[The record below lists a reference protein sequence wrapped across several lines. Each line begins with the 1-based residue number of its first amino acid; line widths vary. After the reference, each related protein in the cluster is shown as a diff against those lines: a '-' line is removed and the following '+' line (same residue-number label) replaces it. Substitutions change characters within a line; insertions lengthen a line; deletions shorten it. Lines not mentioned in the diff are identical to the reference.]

1 MSLIVDLLR
10 KVEEERRNK
19 ESPKGSGTFLNIDI
33 ERPKRRFNY
42 LHLGYILIG
51 IFCIA
56 ALIVLFPVS
65 KMVKKEKAI
74 NMTENKDKIAIT
86 AEAKGTPERVQIKT
100 ETVNTPV
107 KDEVKKKEGTSKE
120 GAFPRG
126 KDEKTRR
133 TMSASKIDDKRK
145 GAEGPEEK
153 QLIDKQAK
161 GPPIENKDLKK
172 TNPVDRTASS
182 SKEKPTLVIT
192 KADDQ
197 RLAKMYSE
205 AVNEDNR
212 GNIEAAKTL
221 YREILAERPDHIGA
235 LNNLGVLLMKEGK
248 TKDALL
254 CFKRVLERENN
265 NPKAYNNIALI
276 LMMEGNKRLAEE
288 YFRKAI
294 ELDKD
299 GCEAYVNLSA
309 LLRSE
314 ARQVDALKLLEPVV
328 KREDVDPS
336 VYLSYAIINDEMGN
350 KEDAIKYYRYYL
362 RTAGKTEFKNKVV
375 ERLRLLED
383 SKFSANP

>member
-1 MSLIVDLLR
+1 MSLIIDLLR

-19 ESPKGSGTFLNIDI
+19 ESPKGGGTFLNINV

-42 LHLGYILIG
+42 LRLGYILIG
-51 IFCIA
+51 VLCIA

-65 KMVKKEKAI
+65 KMVKKEKPL

-86 AEAKGTPERVQIKT
+86 ADTKGTPERVTVKT
-100 ETVNTPV
+100 EAVNTPV

-120 GAFPRG
+120 GAFPTG
-126 KDEKTRR
+126 KDEKAKR
-133 TMSASKIDDKRK
+133 TMSALKIDDKKK
-145 GAEGPEEK
+145 GPEGPEKK
-153 QLIDKQAK
+153 QIIDKYVK
-161 GPPIENKDLKK
+161 TPPHRQRDLEKP
-172 TNPVDRTASS
+172 NQVDITASS
-182 SKEKPTLVIT
+182 KAKPTLVIK

-197 RLAKMYSE
+197 RLANMYSE
-205 AVNEDNR
+205 AVNENNK
-212 GNIEAAKTL
+212 GNIERAKTL
-221 YREILAERPDHIGA
+221 YREILAEKPDHIGA

-254 CFKRVLERENN
+254 CFKKVLEKESHNS
-265 NPKAYNNIALI
+265 KAYNNIALI

-328 KREDVDPS
+328 KREGIDPS

-350 KEDAIKYYRYYL
+350 KEDAIRYYRYYL
-362 RTAGKTEFKNKVV
+362 RTAGKTEFRNKIV

-383 SKFSANP
+383 SKFSTNP